1 MNLFAINNLAGKLR
15 RFMSQVLTDPVDKLN
30 LLAYNLKQPMQSLHG
45 SITMYRTI
53 ILFTVFLLSVQFQA
67 AHSQEAAKDSGHT
80 ANAFDADPRQLVEMP
95 DQALKL
101 MREDMLEHLSALN
114 EIIAHLAANN
124 LDAAAEIAE
133 SKMGKSSMGKHRG
146 TGMGP
151 GRFMPPEMR
160 SIGRGMHEAATE
172 LSQHAKKGDTK
183 NAYVALQKI
192 TGSCVACH
200 YGYRTR

>member
-1 MNLFAINNLAGKLR
+1 MFRTMILIT
-15 RFMSQVLTDPVDKLN
+15 VL
-30 LLAYNLKQPMQSLHG
+30 LLS
-45 SITMYRTI
+45 
-53 ILFTVFLLSVQFQA
+53 ILFQT
-67 AHSQEAAKDSGHT
+67 AHSQETASLSAKSTGISDT
-80 ANAFDADPRQLVEMP
+80 DTRQLVVMP
-95 DQALKL
+95 DQARML

-114 EIIAHLAANN
+114 QVIAHLAVND

-160 SIGRGMHEAATE
+160 SIGWGMHEAATE
-172 LSQHAKKGDTK
+172 FSQLAKKGDSK
-183 NAYVALQKI
+183 NAYIALQKI

-200 YGYRTR
+200 YSYRTR

>member
-1 MNLFAINNLAGKLR
+1 MHRTMMLIT
-15 RFMSQVLTDPVDKLN
+15 VL
-30 LLAYNLKQPMQSLHG
+30 LLS
-45 SITMYRTI
+45 
-53 ILFTVFLLSVQFQA
+53 ILFQP
-67 AHSQEAAKDSGHT
+67 AHSQGTTSDPGHAKKSSDDDS
-80 ANAFDADPRQLVEMP
+80 RQLVEMP
-95 DQALKL
+95 DQARKL

-114 EIIAHLAANN
+114 EIIAYLAAND

-160 SIGRGMHEAATE
+160 SIGWGMHEAATE
-172 LSQHAKKGDTK
+172 FSQLVKKGDSK

-200 YGYRTR
+200 YAYRTR

>member
-1 MNLFAINNLAGKLR
+1 
-15 RFMSQVLTDPVDKLN
+15 
-30 LLAYNLKQPMQSLHG
+30 
-45 SITMYRTI
+45 MYRITL
-53 ILFTVFLLSVQFQA
+53 LFTVFLLSILFQVV
-67 AHSQEAAKDSGHT
+67 HSQENPNESVQTMKGYG
-80 ANAFDADPRQLVEMP
+80 ADPRQLVEMP

-133 SKMGKSSMGKHRG
+133 SKMGRSSMGKHRG

-160 SIGRGMHEAATE
+160 SIGRGMHEAASE
-172 LSQHAKKGDTK
+172 FSQLAKKGDSK

-192 TGSCVACH
+192 TGSCVVCH
-200 YGYRTR
+200 YSYRTR

>member
-1 MNLFAINNLAGKLR
+1 MT
-15 RFMSQVLTDPVDKLN
+15 QVFTDPVDKLD
-30 LLAYNLKQPMQSLHG
+30 LLPYILTQSMQSLHG
-45 SITMYRTI
+45 SDAMYKTMM
-53 ILFTVFLLSVQFQA
+53 LFTVFLLSILFQA
-67 AHSQEAAKDSGHT
+67 AHSQESANDSGYT
-80 ANAFDADPRQLVEMP
+80 TKASDADPRQLVEMP
-95 DQALKL
+95 DQAQKL
-101 MREDMLEHLSALN
+101 MRDDMLEHLSALN
-114 EIIAHLAANN
+114 EIIAHLSTNN

-160 SIGRGMHEAATE
+160 SIGWGMHEAATE
-172 LSQHAKKGDTK
+172 FSQLAKKGDTK

>member
-1 MNLFAINNLAGKLR
+1 
-15 RFMSQVLTDPVDKLN
+15 
-30 LLAYNLKQPMQSLHG
+30 
-45 SITMYRTI
+45 MYRTM
-53 ILFTVFLLSVQFQA
+53 ILLTAFLLSILFQA
-67 AHSQEAAKDSGHT
+67 AHSQEVANDSGHAT
-80 ANAFDADPRQLVEMP
+80 IAFDADPRQLVEMP

-114 EIIAHLAANN
+114 EIIARLAENN

-160 SIGRGMHEAATE
+160 SIGWGMHEAATE

-183 NAYVALQKI
+183 NAYAALQKI

>member
-1 MNLFAINNLAGKLR
+1 
-15 RFMSQVLTDPVDKLN
+15 
-30 LLAYNLKQPMQSLHG
+30 
-45 SITMYRTI
+45 MYRTM
-53 ILFTVFLLSVQFQA
+53 ILITVLLFSILSRAV
-67 AHSQEAAKDSGHT
+67 HSQQTASVSGNT
-80 ANAFDADPRQLVEMP
+80 TELSDADPRQLVEMP
-95 DQALKL
+95 DQARKL

-114 EIIAHLAANN
+114 EVIAYLAAND

-160 SIGRGMHEAATE
+160 SIGWSMHEAATE
-172 LSQHAKKGDTK
+172 FSQLAKKGGSK
-183 NAYVALQKI
+183 NAYAALQKI

-200 YGYRTR
+200 YAYRTR